1 MIERSKRL
9 SYLLLLFASVNVL
22 AATAATPTI
31 SDATTPQQ
39 AGLVDITTLVPDIQL
54 DMRYVG
60 SNNFVGKPVRG
71 YNAAKCLLLAPVAEA
86 LAKVETDL
94 RQQGHG
100 LRIYDCYRPARAVR
114 HFVEWSK
121 DLQDQ
126 KTKASHYPNL
136 DKDQLVGE
144 YISATSGHS
153 RGATLDL
160 TLLQC
165 TQGACEALDMGTDF
179 DLFDASANTD
189 SPLVSDAQRANR
201 QLLLQAMARHGFQ
214 NYPMEWWHYSF
225 KPEPDAQTAYD
236 VPIDD

>member
-1 MIERSKRL
+1 MIERSKSL
-9 SYLLLLFASVNVL
+9 SCAVLLLASVNVL
-22 AATAATPTI
+22 AAPVI
-31 SDATTPQQ
+31 SDATTPAQ
-39 AGLVDITTLVPDIQL
+39 AGLVDITTLAPDIEL
-54 DMRYVG
+54 DIRYVG

-86 LAKVETDL
+86 LAKVEADL

-114 HFVEWSK
+114 HFVEWSE

-136 DKDQLVGE
+136 GKDELVGE

-165 TQGACEALDMGTDF
+165 TQAACEPLDMGTDF

-189 SPLVSDAQRANR
+189 SPLVNEVQRANR
-201 QLLLQAMARHGFQ
+201 QRLLQAMARHGFH
-214 NYPMEWWHYSF
+214 NYPMEWWHYTF
-225 KPEPDAQTAYD
+225 KPEPDAQAAYD
-236 VPIDD
+236 VPID

>member
-1 MIERSKRL
+1 M
-9 SYLLLLFASVNVL
+9 
-22 AATAATPTI
+22 
-31 SDATTPQQ
+31 
-39 AGLVDITTLVPDIQL
+39 DITTLAPDIEL
-54 DMRYVG
+54 DIRYVG

-71 YNAAKCLLLAPVAEA
+71 YNAPKCFLLAPVADA
-86 LAKVETDL
+86 LAKVEADL

-114 HFVEWSK
+114 HFVEWSE

-126 KTKASHYPNL
+126 QTKARHYPNL
-136 DKDQLVGE
+136 DKRELMGE

-165 TQGACEALDMGTDF
+165 TQGECEPLDMGTDF

-189 SPLVSDAQRANR
+189 SPLVTEAQHANR
-201 QLLLQAMARHGFQ
+201 QRLKLL
-214 NYPMEWWHYSF
+214 
-225 KPEPDAQTAYD
+225 TAAHPRQCKIGVIGTRLAFVIRVGKLHAD
-236 VPIDD
+236 RISGNGIEIQPRGGTDINRMPVHPPAVLHVHHRAGHLG

>member
-1 MIERSKRL
+1 MIEIRRW
-9 SYLLLLFASVNVL
+9 LLCVACLFASASAL
-22 AATAATPTI
+22 AAAPVI
-31 SDATTPQQ
+31 SPATTPGQ
-39 AGLVDITTLVPDIQL
+39 AGLVDITTLAPDIEL
-54 DMRYVG
+54 DIRYVG

-71 YNAAKCLLLAPVAEA
+71 YNAAKCLLLTPVAEA
-86 LAKVETDL
+86 LAKVEAEL

-114 HFVEWSK
+114 HFVEWSE

-126 KTKASHYPNL
+126 QTKARHYPNL
-136 DKDQLVGE
+136 DKRDLMGE

-165 TQGACEALDMGTDF
+165 TQGTCEPLDMGTDF

-189 SPLVSDAQRANR
+189 SPLVTEAQHANR
-201 QLLLQAMARHGFQ
+201 QHLLQAMARHGFR
-214 NYPMEWWHYSF
+214 NYPMEWWHYTF
-225 KPEPDAQTAYD
+225 QPEPDAQTAYD
-236 VPIDD
+236 VPVE

>member
-1 MIERSKRL
+1 MSKHRSWL
-9 SYLLLLFASVNVL
+9 SCAVLLLASAKVL
-22 AATAATPTI
+22 AAPVV
-31 SDATTPQQ
+31 SEATTPEQ
-39 AGLVDITTLVPDIQL
+39 AGLVDITTLAPGIELDI
-54 DMRYVG
+54 RYVG

-86 LAKVETDL
+86 LAKVEADL

-114 HFVEWSK
+114 HFVEWSE

-126 KTKASHYPNL
+126 QTKARHYPNL
-136 DKDQLVGE
+136 GKDELVGE

-165 TQGACEALDMGTDF
+165 TQAACEPLDMGTDF

-189 SPLVSDAQRANR
+189 SPLVNDTQRANR
-201 QLLLQAMARHGFQ
+201 QRLLQAMARHGFR
-214 NYPMEWWHYSF
+214 NYPMEWWHYTF
-225 KPEPDAQTAYD
+225 QPEPDAQTAYD
-236 VPIDD
+236 VPID